1 MVQNTCPKCG
11 SPNTEQIDENLYQC
25 PYCGTTFTPCKQTVS
40 NEETSGRKSVQQT
53 NKSWV
58 KILIV
63 VLSIAFLIICF
74 CIGKYIIKNHAGNE
88 HFADTI
94 YVVQEENSIEDEKNT
109 EFEAD
114 ITENSDYIYIEE
126 DDELYEYI
134 LEGTMSDEY
143 GVYPI
148 RMYITKRGKQC
159 HEYDENLVKCIY
171 QNVDLGG
178 KIKMEGTKTSD
189 NNGYR
194 FVGKDGSYK
203 FIIETH
209 EDEGGIQIGYAYD
222 GPKTLSVKLESI

>member
-1 MVQNTCPKCG
+1 MVRN
-11 SPNTEQIDENLYQC
+11 
-25 PYCGTTFTPCKQTVS
+25 
-40 NEETSGRKSVQQT
+40 
-53 NKSWV
+53 
-58 KILIV
+58 
-63 VLSIAFLIICF
+63 
-74 CIGKYIIKNHAGNE
+74 
-88 HFADTI
+88 
-94 YVVQEENSIEDEKNT
+94 
-109 EFEAD
+109 

-178 KIKMEGTKTSD
+178 KIKMEGTKTSN

-209 EDEGGIQIGYAYD
+209 EDEGGIQIGYTYD